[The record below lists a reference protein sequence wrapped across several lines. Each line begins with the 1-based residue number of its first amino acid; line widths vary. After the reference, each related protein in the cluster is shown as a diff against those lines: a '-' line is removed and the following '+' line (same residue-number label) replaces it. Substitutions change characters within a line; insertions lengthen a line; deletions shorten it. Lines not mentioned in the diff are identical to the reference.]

1 MKKNVLPQ
9 LNVAKQEDLLST
21 PINQMV
27 VYDHLTKSLN
37 RTHYAGRDL
46 YWFAGD
52 AIANIAKKRIDNALL
67 AEGKQVIASAVKGVP
82 EMSWN
87 GDLEL
92 IQYPLAEKFS
102 QKMAG
107 NLIVFNHRTGLYEV
121 LPDGNWLGFDPV
133 VNGII
138 PRLTSM
144 NQHTGM
150 HAFLVAMGRNDKA
163 RDKIVAEFAKSRQ
176 K

>member
-1 MKKNVLPQ
+1 MKKNALPQ

-67 AEGKQVIASAVKGVP
+67 AEGKQVVASAVKGVP

-92 IQYPLAEKFS
+92 IQYPLAEKYS

-107 NLIVFNHRTGLYEV
+107 NLIVFNTHTGLYEV
-121 LPDGNWLGFDPV
+121 LPDGNWLGVDPV

-138 PRLTSM
+138 PCLTSM
-144 NQHTGM
+144 NQHSGM

>member
-1 MKKNVLPQ
+1 MKKNALPQ

-37 RTHYAGRDL
+37 RTHYAGCDL

-52 AIANIAKKRIDNALL
+52 AIANIAKKRIDKALL
-67 AEGKQVIASAVKGVP
+67 AEGKQVVASAVKGVP

-121 LPDGNWLGFDPV
+121 LPDGNWLGVDPV

>member
-1 MKKNVLPQ
+1 MKKNALPQ

-67 AEGKQVIASAVKGVP
+67 AEGKQVVARAVKAQLVIYY
-82 EMSWN
+82 
-87 GDLEL
+87 L
-92 IQYPLAEKFS
+92 IYC
-102 QKMAG
+102 
-107 NLIVFNHRTGLYEV
+107 
-121 LPDGNWLGFDPV
+121 
-133 VNGII
+133 
-138 PRLTSM
+138 
-144 NQHTGM
+144 
-150 HAFLVAMGRNDKA
+150 RNDTVYLRTFSYGILHSFPSIRKEA
-163 RDKIVAEFAKSRQ
+163 DV
-176 K
+176 